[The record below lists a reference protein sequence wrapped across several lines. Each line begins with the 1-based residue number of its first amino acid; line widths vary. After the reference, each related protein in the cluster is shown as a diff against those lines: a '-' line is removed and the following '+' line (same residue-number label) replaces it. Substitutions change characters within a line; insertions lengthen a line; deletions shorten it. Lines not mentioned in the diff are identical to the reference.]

1 MKFSNYM
8 RDNKG
13 DPSEMSKILQGEE
26 VAKQVFLKSKQRQ
39 EAGSRE
45 VRSFRRSAVGE
56 RVEEATVSPTNRSVS
71 QGERSV
77 QQSRDRLRKPTSTLV
92 DEGIIDANERR
103 LAEKITEKINEE
115 KRAETKEYS
124 RILQQKLRSKRILV
138 RDKKENQNKMFR
150 DMLQNVAL
158 KHFQS
163 DSKSADRN
171 PKALQPYVYIDGAD
185 LKKVKN
191 HLNIDLGLTRLKD
204 QLLDDFVYLSNKG
217 RTNSKQLDQSRERL
231 PINNASMLSKEYSHL
246 LDNEALEHEIKGKQ
260 KSVIHSEASKR
271 VAELNEF
278 LMEKTVLNFKNV
290 GRDPTNEGLSYNL
303 NLCTKLPEQYENTL
317 ARRWFELGVEK
328 SNEIDLLPSINCFKQ
343 AVIQD
348 SELFQAIYNLGCMY
362 ENVKDFELAF
372 KWFYLAKTIEPEDKD
387 VNFALAFCFYK
398 LKKYSKAIEL
408 LEQYCVGVQAA
419 HESGSGS
426 SVMNISSEAV
436 QTYILSICYK
446 GNLDFEKA
454 ETAYNKFI
462 SMIDD
467 SSNREIALNLFALL
481 NKKNSGFS
489 VRKLEEIKM
498 GLLRAFKS
506 IFPDE
511 FESISKYWDPTR
523 KVWYQSRLEGLIDS
537 LTTMNFFKR
546 YPRQILREVLPHCG
560 FDKLK
565 KDSIIFYSPETE
577 QTVYIIVKGAV
588 TVKDHSLNIEVPR
601 TAIQL
606 QPGDVINPG
615 DFDGGL
621 LKSFHFW
628 FRCAN
633 DIEVI
638 TLSRKS
644 FEVEHVLIRTCGL
657 HKQPSAWTLD
667 PSSSRIWRCSSR
679 SPTQPSTSWCM
690 TSSRCSSSTS
700 RQSSMTTKATLMNT
714 NHRGRRTLRRRSR
727 ALRTKL

>member
-1 MKFSNYM
+1 MAKADFTNHHKFSNYM
-8 RDNKG
+8 RDSKI
-13 DPSEMSKILQGEE
+13 DAQDRSKILRGEE
-26 VAKQVFLKSKQRQ
+26 TAKQVYLKTKERHD
-39 EAGSRE
+39 
-45 VRSFRRSAVGE
+45 RSARDGRNTRRSGVGE
-56 RVEEATVSPTNRSVS
+56 KLEESMISPGNRSES
-71 QGERSV
+71 HGERSL
-77 QQSRDRLRKPTSTLV
+77 QYSRERLRKPTSTLV
-92 DEGIIDANERR
+92 EDGIIDANERR
-103 LAEKITEKINEE
+103 LAEKLTERINQE
-115 KRAETKEYS
+115 KRDENKEYS
-124 RILQQKLRSKRILV
+124 RILNQKLRTRRILV

-150 DMLQNVAL
+150 DMLQNIAL
-158 KHFQS
+158 KHFQPE
-163 DSKSADRN
+163 SKSADKN
-171 PKALQPYVYIDGAD
+171 PKAVQAYVYIDNAD

-191 HLNIDLGLTRLKD
+191 HLSIDLGLTRLKD

-217 RTNSKQLDQSRERL
+217 RNTGGKLDQSRERI
-231 PINNASMLSKEYSHL
+231 PVSNASVLSKEYSHM
-246 LDNEALEHEIKGKQ
+246 LDNEALELEIKGKQ

-271 VAELNEF
+271 LAEINEF

-290 GRDPTNEGLSYNL
+290 ARDPTNEGLSYNL
-303 NLCTKLPEQYENTL
+303 NLCTKLPEEYENAL

-328 SNEIDLLPSINCFKQ
+328 SNETDLLPSINCFKQ

-348 SELFQAIYNLGCMY
+348 AELFQAIYNLGCMY

-408 LEQYCVGVQAA
+408 LEKYCVGVQTNP
-419 HESGSGS
+419 ESVSGS

-454 ETAYNKFI
+454 EAAYNKFI

-511 FESISKYWDPTR
+511 FETISKYWDPVK
-523 KVWYQSRLEGLIDS
+523 KVWYQSRMEGLIDA
-537 LTTMNFFKR
+537 LTMMNFFKR
-546 YPRQILREVLPHCG
+546 YPRQILKEVLAHCG
-560 FDKLK
+560 YDKLK
-565 KDSIIFYSPETE
+565 KDSIVFYSPETE
-577 QTVYIIVKGAV
+577 QTVYIVVKGAV

-606 QPGDVINPG
+606 QPGDIINPG

-633 DIEVI
+633 DVEVI

-644 FEVEHVLIRTCGL
+644 FEVSLFYRRIYGL
-657 HKQPSAWTLD
+657 HKQPSAWT
-667 PSSSRIWRCSSR
+667 P
-679 SPTQPSTSWCM
+679 
-690 TSSRCSSSTS
+690 
-700 RQSSMTTKATLMNT
+700 
-714 NHRGRRTLRRRSR
+714 GR
-727 ALRTKL
+727 